1 MPASAKTSNFD
12 LPQYRNLDT
21 VSMLVTFNGAM
32 QKIDT
37 AMQNIKT
44 TADVGSADIDDLQ
57 QSVDRLATEVAAL
70 NQGLANTKF
79 KRLDLYTTSLTSPH
93 KHNNSMYND
102 EGEIILN
109 IAHQA
114 VLNTLTKI
122 PLRNNYVMYS
132 FFSTPLDLWNIT
144 EVNTA
149 YYICHAPGF
158 WEQDGVRTVQL
169 FAIGMSRQNNVTYM
183 GICGNNFKE
192 TNNYVIGVNCRSF
205 KNYQIPTT

>member
-1 MPASAKTSNFD
+1 MPASAKTPNFD

-37 AMQNIKT
+37 ALQNIKT
-44 TADVGSADIDDLQ
+44 TADVGSTDIDDIQ
-57 QSVDRLATEVAAL
+57 QSVDRLTTEVAAL
-70 NQGLANTKF
+70 NQGLVNNKF
-79 KRLDLYTTSLTSPH
+79 KPLDLYTISLTSPH
-93 KHNNSMYND
+93 KHNASMYND

-109 IAHQA
+109 IAHKA

-122 PLRNNYVMYS
+122 PLQNNYVMYS

-144 EVNTA
+144 EANTA

-158 WEQDGVRTVQL
+158 WEQNGVRTVQL
-169 FAIGMSRQNNVTYM
+169 FAIGMARQNNASYI
-183 GICGNNFKE
+183 GICGNNFNE
-192 TNNYVIGVNCRSF
+192 SNIYTIGINCRSI